1 MIKKDIR
8 KEYKKNINKTR
19 AQQTEEMEQLLKNK
33 KRGITT
39 ALFAIKT
46 INYFLAATLPLTASL
61 NFLPAEK
68 AGTVL
73 AAILISL
80 PV

>member
-1 MIKKDIR
+1 MSNIINYSSFFYLIVKKKVFDMS
-8 KEYKKNINKTR
+8 NTFSNP
-19 AQQTEEMEQLLKNK
+19 LKSD
-33 KRGITT
+33 
-39 ALFAIKT
+39 
-46 INYFLAATLPLTASL
+46 NYFLLTNSL

-68 AGTVL
+68 AGTVF